1 MPRPANAL
9 IIDDEVHVRVFLAA
23 ILRQL
28 GIRTIWDA
36 ADGPTG
42 LVYASQHKPDFV
54 LLDLNLPEVSGLDV
68 LEKLKAQY
76 PKLPVIVVS
85 AQSTVRTINRVRELG
100 ADGYVVKYA
109 PKSEVIQMI
118 SDALDRIAGDSDIG
132 GADGAT
138 KPVIPAPL

>member
-1 MPRPANAL
+1 MPRPVNAL
-9 IIDDEVHVRVFLAA
+9 IIDDEIHVRVFLTA
-23 ILRQL
+23 ILKQL

-42 LVYASQHKPDFV
+42 LGHASVHKPDIV

-68 LEKLKAQY
+68 LEKLKSEN

-85 AQSTVRTINRVRELG
+85 AQSTVRTINRVKELG

-109 PKSEVIQMI
+109 QKSEVIQML
-118 SDALDRIAGDSDIG
+118 SDALDRIAGYPAENTPEG
-132 GADGAT
+132 GAPAA
-138 KPVIPAPL
+138 PV